1 MFIDINEIEP
11 EGISFDLSVP
21 LGDLEGEDGAA
32 IPVLRAHLSGRAVPG
47 GRGVELTARLEG
59 RVGLVCVRCL
69 EPFDVDLA
77 ADFSLTLV
85 GEAIEFGVSES
96 PLEERDTSLFFAP
109 GGKADYRTIAEEQIY
124 LNLPLK
130 PVCRADCAGL
140 CPTCGANRNLLECGC
155 SRESVDPRLAPL
167 EALKNQP
174 RD

>member
-21 LGDLEGEDGAA
+21 LGDLTGDDGAA
-32 IPVLRAHLSGRAVPG
+32 IPVRRARLSGRAVPG
-47 GRGVELTARLEG
+47 GRGVELDGRLEG
-59 RVGLVCVRCL
+59 RVGLACVRCL
-69 EPFDVDLA
+69 EPFDVDLE

-85 GEAIEFGVSES
+85 GEAIEFGVGEA
-96 PLEERDTSLFFAP
+96 PLEEKDTSLFFAA

-130 PVCRADCAGL
+130 PVCRPECAGL

-167 EALKNQP
+167 QGLKIHP
-174 RD
+174 RE